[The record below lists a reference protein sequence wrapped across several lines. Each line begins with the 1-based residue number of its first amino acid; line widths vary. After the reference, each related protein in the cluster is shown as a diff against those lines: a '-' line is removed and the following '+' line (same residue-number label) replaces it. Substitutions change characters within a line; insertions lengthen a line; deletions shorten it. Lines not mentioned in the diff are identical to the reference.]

1 MLSRV
6 APWLASHRDGAAP
19 DGVTVRA
26 LGAADTAGLRELAG
40 ADPVANVFILAHLE
54 STGTAAPTP
63 GGANVLGV
71 FDDGLLVGAC
81 WAGANLVPVQLAPA
95 LTGAVAAAAHRSGR
109 RYASIFGPG
118 PHRACPAQPAGAI
131 WGTLAHEVR
140 ADQPLMTIA
149 GPPAVE
155 PNWQLGFGQYAD
167 FDTILPACAAMFEEE
182 VGYSPYLG
190 GRDFYSR
197 RVAGLIRQ
205 GHSLVHLSDG
215 EVVFKAELGA
225 VTSDVTQVQGVW
237 MNPSYR
243 GLGSAQAT
251 WRPWCCWPRKW
262 RRSPASM
269 STTTTPVPA
278 PRTSALASA
287 RSGRSPPFS
296 SEPAVLA
303 RGLFG
308 PI

>member
-6 APWLASHRDGAAP
+6 APWLASHKDGTEP
-19 DGVTVRA
+19 DGVTVRV
-26 LGAADTAGLRELAG
+26 LGAADTAALRELAG

-81 WAGANLVPVQLAPA
+81 WAGANLVPVQLEPGF
-95 LTGAVAAAAHRSGR
+95 TGAVAAAAHRAGR
-109 RYASIFGPG
+109 RYASIFGP
-118 PHRACPAQPAGAI
+118 AGTVLALHSHLEQL
-131 WGTLAHEVR
+131 GHAAHEVR
-140 ADQPLMTIA
+140 PDQPLMTIA

-155 PNWQLGFGQYAD
+155 PNWQLGFGQFAD

-225 VTSDVTQVQGVW
+225 VTSEVTQVQGVW

-243 GLGSAQAT
+243 GLGLSAGYMAAVVLLAQKIAPITSLYVNDYNSRARAT
-251 WRPWCCWPRKW
+251 YERVGFRQVGTF
-262 RRSPASM
+262 A
-269 STTTTPVPA
+269 T
-278 PRTSALASA
+278 
-287 RSGRSPPFS
+287 
-296 SEPAVLA
+296 VL
-303 RGLFG
+303 F
-308 PI
+308 

>member
-1 MLSRV
+1 MAKMLSRV
-6 APWLASHRDGAAP
+6 APWLASHKDGTDPDGA
-19 DGVTVRA
+19 TVRV
-26 LGAADTAGLRELAG
+26 LGVADTAGLRQLAG

-71 FDDGLLVGAC
+71 FEDGVLVGAC
-81 WAGANLVPVQLAPA
+81 WAGANLVPVQLDPGF
-95 LTGAVAAAAHRSGR
+95 TGAVAAAAHRSGR
-109 RYASIFGPG
+109 RYASIFGP
-118 PHRACPAQPAGAI
+118 AGTVLALHSHLEQL
-131 WGTLAHEVR
+131 GHAAHEVR
-140 ADQPLMTIA
+140 PDQPLMTIA

-225 VTSDVTQVQGVW
+225 VTSEVTQVQGVW

-243 GLGSAQAT
+243 GLGLSAGYMAAVVLLAQKIAPITSLYVNDYNSRARAT
-251 WRPWCCWPRKW
+251 YERVGFRQVGTF
-262 RRSPASM
+262 A
-269 STTTTPVPA
+269 T
-278 PRTSALASA
+278 
-287 RSGRSPPFS
+287 
-296 SEPAVLA
+296 VL
-303 RGLFG
+303 F
-308 PI
+308 

>member
-1 MLSRV
+1 MAKMLSRV

-19 DGVTVRA
+19 DGVTVRT

-40 ADPVANVFILAHLE
+40 ADPVANVFILSHLE

-71 FDDGLLVGAC
+71 FDGDAMVGAC

-109 RYASIFGPG
+109 RYASIFGPAPTVLALHG
-118 PHRACPAQPAGAI
+118 ELENLGHV
-131 WGTLAHEVR
+131 AHEVR

-155 PNWQLGFGQYAD
+155 PNWHLGFGQDAD

-197 RVAGLIRQ
+197 RVAGLIHQ
-205 GHSLVHLSDG
+205 GHSLVHVKGG

-243 GLGSAQAT
+243 GLGLSAGYMAAVVLLAQKMAPITSLYVNDYNSRARAT
-251 WRPWCCWPRKW
+251 YERVGFRQVGTF
-262 RRSPASM
+262 A
-269 STTTTPVPA
+269 T
-278 PRTSALASA
+278 
-287 RSGRSPPFS
+287 
-296 SEPAVLA
+296 VL
-303 RGLFG
+303 F
-308 PI
+308 

>member
-1 MLSRV
+1 MAKMLSRV
-6 APWLASHRDGAAP
+6 APWLASHKDGTDPDGA
-19 DGVTVRA
+19 TVRV
-26 LGAADTAGLRELAG
+26 LGVADTAGLRQLAG

-71 FDDGLLVGAC
+71 FEDGVLVGAC
-81 WAGANLVPVQLAPA
+81 WAGANLVPVQLDPGF
-95 LTGAVAAAAHRSGR
+95 TGAVAAAAHRSGR
-109 RYASIFGPG
+109 RYASIFGP
-118 PHRACPAQPAGAI
+118 AGTVLALHSHLEQL
-131 WGTLAHEVR
+131 GHAAHEVR
-140 ADQPLMTIA
+140 PDQPLMTIA

-155 PNWQLGFGQYAD
+155 PNWQLGYGQYAD

-225 VTSDVTQVQGVW
+225 VTSEVTQVQGVW

-243 GLGSAQAT
+243 GLGLSAGYMAAVVLLAQKIAPITSLYVNDYNSRARAT
-251 WRPWCCWPRKW
+251 YERVGFRQVGTF
-262 RRSPASM
+262 A
-269 STTTTPVPA
+269 T
-278 PRTSALASA
+278 
-287 RSGRSPPFS
+287 
-296 SEPAVLA
+296 VL
-303 RGLFG
+303 F
-308 PI
+308 